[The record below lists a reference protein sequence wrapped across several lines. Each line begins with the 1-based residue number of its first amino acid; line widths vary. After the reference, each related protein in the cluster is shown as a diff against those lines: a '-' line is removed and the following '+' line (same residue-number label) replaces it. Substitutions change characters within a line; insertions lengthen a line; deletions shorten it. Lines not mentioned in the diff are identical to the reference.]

1 MHLPERPAT
10 LSEVGR
16 RILGGADA
24 GAEVK
29 DFLHEFQVAS
39 TTTML
44 AERPPALSGQVPHGD
59 RLDAYLQALAVY
71 LSAKVDADPPQ
82 WTRPAIALPQPWF
95 ASSGP
100 AIRNYLLLSSPAP
113 FRMRNLF
120 IDEDSLLVA

>member
-1 MHLPERPAT
+1 MNFPKRPSSLA
-10 LSEVGR
+10 EVGQ
-16 RILGGADA
+16 RILAGADA

-29 DFLHEFQVAS
+29 DFLHEFQVSAG
-39 TTTML
+39 TAML
-44 AERPPALSGQVPHGD
+44 SVRPPSLTGKVLHGD

-71 LSAKVDADPPQ
+71 LSARLNADPPQ
-82 WTRPAIALPQPWF
+82 WTNPVIALPQPWF

-120 IDEDSLLVA
+120 VDEDSLMVA

>member
-1 MHLPERPAT
+1 MNFPRRPSSLA
-10 LSEVGR
+10 EVGQ
-16 RILGGADA
+16 RILTGADA

-29 DFLHEFQVAS
+29 DFLHEFQVAAG
-39 TTTML
+39 TTML
-44 AERPPALSGQVPHGD
+44 SARPPSLTGNVLHGD

-71 LSAKVDADPPQ
+71 LSARLNTDPPE
-82 WTRPAIALPQPWF
+82 WTHPVIVLPEPWF

-120 IDEDSLLVA
+120 IDEDSLMVA

>member
-1 MHLPERPAT
+1 MRVPERPAS
-10 LSEVGR
+10 LAEVGQ

-39 TTTML
+39 AATML
-44 AERPPALSGQVPHGD
+44 AERPPALTGQVPHGD

-71 LSAKVDADPPQ
+71 LSAKLNADPPD

-95 ASSGP
+95 ASAGP
-100 AIRNYLLLSSPAP
+100 AIRSYLLLSSPAP